1 MTSNG
6 SPLAVLYVDPDP
18 DRRADVTGQLQAAD
32 GVESIGVDGFASATT
47 ALEEWDVDCL
57 VSEHEV
63 GDGTGLDL
71 FRWARES
78 SPDTACI
85 LYTDTDL
92 AEVGTEEFSDVV
104 AEYLPRTDPDAGTR
118 LVDLV
123 HNVVANRTQVGY
135 PVPDTEDDRLAAV
148 REYDL
153 PDLSTIETFDRLTHL
168 VADHFGIAVAF
179 IGLIKEDEEEFLACH
194 GADWETLSREDSI
207 CTYSMLEQD
216 VTVVADVQSDPRFA
230 DNETLKQLNIRSYAG
245 ANLTTPDGEVVGE
258 LCLVDDEPR
267 GYTEDELASLRLFA
281 DEAMEQLELRYRL
294 STTGS

>member
-1 MTSNG
+1 MSS

-18 DRRADVTGQLQAAD
+18 DERAAVTGTLQEAD
-32 GVESIGVDGFASATT
+32 GIESLGVDGFGSATT
-47 ALEEWDVDCL
+47 ALQEWDVDCL
-57 VSEHEV
+57 VSEHEL
-63 GDGTGLDL
+63 GDGTALDL
-71 FRWARES
+71 FQWARES
-78 SPDTACI
+78 SPDTACS
-85 LYTDTDL
+85 LYTGTDL
-92 AEVGTEEFSDVV
+92 TDIGTDEFSDVV
-104 AEYLPRTDPDAGTR
+104 AEYLSRTEPDAGTR

-179 IGLIKEDEEEFLACH
+179 IGLIKEDHEEFLACH
-194 GADWETLSREDSI
+194 GADWETLTREDSI

-216 VTVVADVQSDPRFA
+216 VTVIADVQSDPRFA
-230 DNETLKQLNIRSYAG
+230 DNETLKELNIRSYAG
-245 ANLTTPDGEVVGE
+245 ANLTTPGGEVIGE

-267 GYTEDELASLRLFA
+267 GYTDEELASLRLFA

-294 STTGS
+294 ANVGS